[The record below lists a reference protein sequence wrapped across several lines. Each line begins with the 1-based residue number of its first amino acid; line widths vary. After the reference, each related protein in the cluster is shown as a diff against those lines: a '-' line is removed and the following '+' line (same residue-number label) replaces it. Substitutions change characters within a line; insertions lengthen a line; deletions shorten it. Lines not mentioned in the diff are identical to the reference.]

1 MKKEIYGKREVEK
14 EICGK
19 REMEEEREWAGEV
32 GGDWKRRKVAL
43 KELLCIWGAVN

>member
-14 EICGK
+14 
-19 REMEEEREWAGEV
+19 EREWAGEV